1 MFEKVKKAIDQWNPD
16 GLLPVSPGN
25 IFDVES
31 KMIAERIEKDDSVEQ
46 IAWVVSAVFKEEFE
60 PDGEGYSV
68 KDCMSVAGEIKK
80 LLEA

>member
-1 MFEKVKKAIDQWNPD
+1 MFEKVKKAIDKWNPD

-25 IFDVES
+25 IFDGES
-31 KMIAERIEKDDSVEQ
+31 KMIAERIAENDSVEQ

-68 KDCMSVAGEIKK
+68 KDCMGVAAEIKK
-80 LLEA
+80 QINA